1 MNPLHHFAIILGL
14 VPAIAFAVD
23 SEEHGAPAGK
33 KKDDR
38 YPSDVSVNDTAEMAL
53 KKFTVAPGLRVDVWA
68 AEPMLAN
75 PVAFCFDEK
84 GRVFVAETYRR
95 RTSVPDIRKHES
107 LQIENL
113 ALRSIEDRLK
123 FLETK

>member
-1 MNPLHHFAIILGL
+1 
-14 VPAIAFAVD
+14 
-23 SEEHGAPAGK
+23 GK

-38 YPSDVSVNDTAEMAL
+38 YPTDVSVTDTADVAL

-68 AEPMLAN
+68 AEPFLAN

-107 LQIENL
+107 LQLENL
-113 ALRSIEDRLK
+113 ALRTVEDRLK
-123 FLETK
+123 FLETKFPPSAKLKPTGTLTDF